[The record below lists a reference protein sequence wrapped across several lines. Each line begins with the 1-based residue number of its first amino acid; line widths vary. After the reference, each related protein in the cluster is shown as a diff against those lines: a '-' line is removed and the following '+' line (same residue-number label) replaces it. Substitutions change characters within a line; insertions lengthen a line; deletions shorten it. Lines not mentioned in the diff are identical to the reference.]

1 MHETPLQIK
10 LKRFT
15 TDIAI
20 VGMLS
25 SIIIVCAL
33 MSKFTYNRVNNDDF
47 VWRIHSH
54 LILDYIITGIVVV
67 VVAIPEGLPLA
78 VTISLAYSVKKL
90 LDDNNLVRRLHAVEN
105 MSELNIVCSDKT
117 GTLTQN
123 KMTL

>member
-1 MHETPLQIK
+1 
-10 LKRFT
+10 
-15 TDIAI
+15 
-20 VGMLS
+20 MLS